1 MSSCHRLQLVIAS
14 VFFVILMSTTW
25 VYWDGLE
32 GSRLLDDTVN
42 LQSLELINNRA
53 DKFTEIVRFSTEG
66 VASQLGRPVSLL
78 SFALQAHHWPFG
90 LWSFKYVNLK
100 IHLINGCLIFWLL
113 LYITRIM
120 ALSERRALL
129 LSLLTTSL
137 WLLHPLQVSTV
148 LYTVQRMVELS
159 ALFTLAALLIY
170 VRSRQQLAQGLLTPR
185 AFWIWISL
193 GIGLGGILATLSKE
207 NGVLLVLYVL
217 VLEATVLRSL
227 PKPRYW
233 QAWSGVFL
241 YLPLLL
247 LAGYFVFT
255 FDNIL
260 KAYEIRPFTLGERL
274 LTETRILFDYLF
286 KILIPLPHS
295 YGLYHDDY
303 VISRHLL
310 APMTTVFAVAFI
322 TLMLVAALVWRRQYP
337 VFALAVLWFLASHV
351 LESSFIGLM
360 LYFEHRNYL
369 AVLGVVF
376 AVIYGILWMFDRMR
390 DAFLRKAA
398 ILFSALYL
406 LLFSVVTGL
415 ETDLWGKP
423 LIQAAVWAEEHP
435 RSRNAQSHAASL
447 FLVAGYDKKV
457 LEYYRQ
463 MVEAFP
469 EDSGPYAIWLGG
481 SCYNNKI
488 PLPEIEKVIRSFQN
502 SKGDIAT
509 INGLQSAL
517 HIKAAGACA
526 HLGSETIDT
535 LFKTLIENPVFIA
548 SYKDEIYHLYARFY
562 GDEKRYDDAIRM
574 ADKSLSLVPNL
585 HLQLQRL
592 IWLQLAGRDR
602 EALEGIAKT
611 RADLNVSERYL
622 YLENLNEGEKLIRG
636 RLKTKSELLKE

>member
-1 MSSCHRLQLVIAS
+1 MSSYNRLQLIIGS
-14 VFFVILMSTTW
+14 IFFIILMFTTRI
-25 VYWDGLE
+25 YWDGLE
-32 GSRLLDDTVN
+32 GSRLLDDTAN
-42 LQSLELINNRA
+42 LQFLELINNRTE
-53 DKFTEIVRFSTEG
+53 KLTEILRFSMEG
-66 VASQLGRPVSLL
+66 IASQLGRPVSLL
-78 SFALQAHHWPFG
+78 SFALQAHHWPFE
-90 LWSFKYVNLK
+90 LWSFKYVNLM
-100 IHLINGCLIFWLL
+100 IHLVNACLIFWLL
-113 LYITRIM
+113 LYLTRIM
-120 ALSERRALL
+120 ALPERRALL

-137 WLLHPLQVSTV
+137 WLLHPFQVSTV

-159 ALFTLAALLIY
+159 TLFTLAALLIY

-185 AFWIWISL
+185 AFWIWITL

-247 LAGYFVFT
+247 LAGYFLLT

-260 KAYEIRPFTLGERL
+260 KAYEIRSFTLGERL
-274 LTETRILFDYLF
+274 LTETRILSEYLF
-286 KILIPLPHS
+286 KILIPVPHS
-295 YGLYHDDY
+295 YGLFHDDY

-310 APMTTVFAVAFI
+310 SPMTTVFAVAFL
-322 TLMLVAALVWRRQYP
+322 TLMLVAALVWRRKYP
-337 VFALAVLWFLASHV
+337 VFALAVLWFLAGHV

-369 AVLGVVF
+369 AMLGVLF
-376 AVIYGILWMFDRMR
+376 AAIYGILWMFDRMQET
-390 DAFLRKAA
+390 FLRKAA
-398 ILFSALYL
+398 IVFSALYL
-406 LLFSVVTGL
+406 LLFSVVTAL

-423 LIQAAVWAEEHP
+423 LMQAAVWAEQHP
-435 RSRNAQSHAASL
+435 QSRNAQSHAASL

-481 SCYNNKI
+481 SCYNSKI
-488 PLPEIEKVIRSFQN
+488 PLPEIEKVIRRFRS

-509 INGLQSAL
+509 LNALQSVIKL
-517 HIKAAGACA
+517 KAAGACA
-526 HLGSETIDT
+526 HLSSETIET
-535 LFKTLIENPVFIA
+535 LFKTLAENTVFTVF
-548 SYKDEIYHLYARFY
+548 YRDELYHLYAAFY
-562 GDEKRYDDAIRM
+562 ANEKRYGDAIRM
-574 ADKSLSLVPNL
+574 ADKSLSLASNI
-585 HLQLQRL
+585 HLGLQRL
-592 IWLQLAGRDR
+592 IWLQLEGRDR
-602 EALEGIAKT
+602 EALDGIVKM

-622 YLENLNEGEKLIRG
+622 YLEDLNKGEKLIQE
-636 RLKTKSELLKE
+636 RLEISSN